1 MIQNVEDVIQWI
13 RNNSLE
19 HFQAKVKDTVNGNVF
34 DSNDEISFD
43 SNISNFRETMVLYPG
58 PKFIITGKTSS
69 TKNRGNFF
77 AEFKN
82 MPETPGLPQVNGLPQ
97 VQGVPV
103 DEVERRIAEAISGLK
118 KEQRMEALEAENKEL
133 KQDIKDM
140 QTPINRMITKVEPYI
155 GTILSSVISK
165 FIPQA
170 PQIQLAGI
178 ERTNETESENVETQN
193 FASQGNVQT
202 QHIVSPEQ
210 NNETETRLMAAL
222 EKWSAADPDFLS
234 LIEAVAEMAH
244 TKDPMYNMAKNM
256 LKK

>member
-1 MIQNVEDVIQWI
+1 MIQNVENVVKWLEV
-13 RNNSLE
+13 NNLE
-19 HFQAKVKDTVNGNVF
+19 YWKVTLKDADNSNVF
-34 DSNDEISFD
+34 ESDEAPFAT
-43 SNISNFRETMVLYPG
+43 NIKRFRDVMELC
-58 PKFIITGKTSS
+58 TGSRFYVKASE
-69 TKNRGNFF
+69 KKGINRGNFYE
-77 AEFKN
+77 EFRN

-178 ERTNETESENVETQN
+178 ERSDESETENVSESDSVETQ
-193 FASQGNVQT
+193 
-202 QHIVSPEQ
+202 HLMSPEK
-210 NNETETRLMAAL
+210 NNEIETRLMTAL

>member
-1 MIQNVEDVIQWI
+1 MIQNVENVVKWLEV
-13 RNNSLE
+13 NNLE
-19 HFQAKVKDTVNGNVF
+19 YWKVTLKDADNSNVF
-34 DSNDEISFD
+34 ESDEAAFAA
-43 SNISNFRETMVLYPG
+43 NIKRFRDVMELC
-58 PKFIITGKTSS
+58 TGSRFYVKASE
-69 TKNRGNFF
+69 KKGINRGNFYE
-77 AEFKN
+77 EFRN

-103 DEVERRIAEAISGLK
+103 DEVERRISAAIEGLK

-178 ERTNETESENVETQN
+178 EQVETEHVPSDESETVE
-193 FASQGNVQT
+193 T
-202 QHIVSPEQ
+202 QHIVSPEK
-210 NNETETRLMAAL
+210 NNEIETRLMAAL

>member
-1 MIQNVEDVIQWI
+1 MIQNVENVVKWLEV
-13 RNNSLE
+13 NNLE
-19 HFQAKVKDTVNGNVF
+19 YWKVTLKDADNSNVF
-34 DSNDEISFD
+34 ESDEAAFAA
-43 SNISNFRETMVLYPG
+43 NIKRFRDVMELC
-58 PKFIITGKTSS
+58 TGSRFYVKASE
-69 TKNRGNFF
+69 KKGINRGNFYE
-77 AEFKN
+77 EFRN

-103 DEVERRIAEAISGLK
+103 DEVERRISAAIEGLK

-178 ERTNETESENVETQN
+178 ERTDEPETELADDENVPSKEHD
-193 FASQGNVQT
+193 QGQT
-202 QHIVSPEQ
+202 KDFHS
-210 NNETETRLMAAL
+210 NEIEIRLMAAL
-222 EKWSAADPDFLS
+222 EKWSTADPDFLS

-244 TKDPMYNMAKNM
+244 TKDPMYDMAKNM